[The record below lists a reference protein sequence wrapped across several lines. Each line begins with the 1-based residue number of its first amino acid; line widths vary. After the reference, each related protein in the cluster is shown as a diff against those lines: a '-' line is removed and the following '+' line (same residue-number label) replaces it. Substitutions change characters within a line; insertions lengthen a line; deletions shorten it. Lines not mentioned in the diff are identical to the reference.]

1 MNGEPTTSRAV
12 RRPVGAARG
21 PARGQPPPDP
31 TPPSGWHPAP
41 RALATALVAATL
53 AGLLFLGT
61 WLLLDR
67 REVRMDDFGHATA
80 GALGAL
86 SVEPLLKQDLLHL
99 GVISNRL
106 LELDEVVAVATYT
119 ADEQLLTLTG
129 PLEAPIYSDT
139 IEIDGVVVGHVRVA
153 LDPHAFASGLTDPAQ
168 RGLAFGLA
176 LASVVVASLAA
187 LFSIGLFQEWRAGR
201 LVMPKLTLG
210 RPRAGDEH
218 TGVASGGAGVS
229 NRGRD
234 ASSPSG
240 FPDGETAHA
249 DTEPAPPPDVRHYLL
264 GVNLHNQ
271 ISLQGV
277 EREFELSLCTELAEA
292 VALDCQAQVVSLPGL
307 GALIDFDDTDEPD
320 RAFDVVAAAL
330 TLARLLRDEAPFGT
344 YRLGLHVVWQAG
356 DAPLPVLHP
365 AVADVSLLSALA
377 RDHTLVMSARMAE
390 LIADADR
397 LVARAI
403 TNPLL
408 DELTT
413 SSPGAMLVTE
423 LEPTRQLELLQ
434 RVERLK
440 TQRDDSASES
450 TF

>member
-1 MNGEPTTSRAV
+1 MKPEPTTAGTPRKPAAAISRM
-12 RRPVGAARG
+12 
-21 PARGQPPPDP
+21 RGQPQQNPE
-31 TPPSGWHPAP
+31 PPSGWQPSAGS
-41 RALATALVAATL
+41 LATALVAATL
-53 AGLLFLGT
+53 ASLLLLGT

-67 REVRMDDFGHATA
+67 REVRMDDFGQATA

-106 LELDEVVAVATYT
+106 LAQDEVVAVATYT
-119 ADEQLLTLTG
+119 ADQQLLTLTG
-129 PLEAPIYSDT
+129 ALEAPIYSDT
-139 IEIDGVVVGHVRVA
+139 IEIDGVVVGHVRIA
-153 LDPHAFASGLTDPAQ
+153 LDPSAFASGITDPAN

-176 LASVVVASLAA
+176 LASIVVSSLAA
-187 LFSIGLFQEWRAGR
+187 LFCTGLFQEWRAGR
-201 LVMPKLTLG
+201 VVIPTLTL
-210 RPRAGDEH
+210 RRRRSSAGP
-218 TGVASGGAGVS
+218 TGAERIGSAPSDPNQPGLRMG
-229 NRGRD
+229 D
-234 ASSPSG
+234 ASP
-240 FPDGETAHA
+240 AHA
-249 DTEPAPPPDVRHYLL
+249 EDEDEPEPAPDVRHYLL

-271 ISLQGV
+271 LSLQGV

-307 GALIDFDDTDEPD
+307 GALIDFDDTDDSD
-320 RAFDVVAAAL
+320 RAFEVVAAAL

-344 YRLGLHVVWQAG
+344 YRLGLHVVWQPG
-356 DAPLPVLHP
+356 DAPLPVHHP

-377 RDHTLVMSARMAE
+377 RDHTLVISARMAE
-390 LIADADR
+390 VVADAER
-397 LVARAI
+397 MVARAI
-403 TNPLL
+403 SNPLL

-423 LEPTRQLELLQ
+423 LDPTRQLELLQ

>member
-1 MNGEPTTSRAV
+1 MKPEPTTAGTPRKPAAAISRM
-12 RRPVGAARG
+12 
-21 PARGQPPPDP
+21 RGQPQPNPE
-31 TPPSGWHPAP
+31 PPSGWQPSAGS
-41 RALATALVAATL
+41 LATALVAATL
-53 AGLLFLGT
+53 AGLLLLGT

-67 REVRMDDFGHATA
+67 REERMDDFGQATA

-106 LELDEVVAVATYT
+106 LAQGEVVAVATYT
-119 ADEQLLTLTG
+119 ADQQLLTLSG
-129 PLEAPIYSDT
+129 ALEAPIYSDT
-139 IEIDGVVVGHVRVA
+139 IEIDGVVVGHVRIA
-153 LDPHAFASGLTDPAQ
+153 LDPSAFASGITDPAN

-176 LASVVVASLAA
+176 LASIVVASLAA
-187 LFSIGLFQEWRAGR
+187 LFCTGLFQAWRAGR
-201 LVMPKLTLG
+201 VVIPTLTL
-210 RPRAGDEH
+210 RRKQSSAGP
-218 TGVASGGAGVS
+218 TGAGRIGS
-229 NRGRD
+229 
-234 ASSPSG
+234 APSDPNQPG
-240 FPDGETAHA
+240 LRMGDTDPTHPEDEPETA
-249 DTEPAPPPDVRHYLL
+249 PDVRHYLL

-271 ISLQGV
+271 LSLQGV

-307 GALIDFDDTDEPD
+307 GALIDFDDTDDPD
-320 RAFDVVAAAL
+320 RAFEVVAAAL

-344 YRLGLHVVWQAG
+344 YRLGLHVVWQPG
-356 DAPLPVLHP
+356 DAPLPVHHP

-377 RDHTLVMSARMAE
+377 RDHTLVISARMAE
-390 LIADADR
+390 VVADAER
-397 LVARAI
+397 MVARAI
-403 TNPLL
+403 SNPLL

-423 LEPTRQLELLQ
+423 LDATQQLELLQ